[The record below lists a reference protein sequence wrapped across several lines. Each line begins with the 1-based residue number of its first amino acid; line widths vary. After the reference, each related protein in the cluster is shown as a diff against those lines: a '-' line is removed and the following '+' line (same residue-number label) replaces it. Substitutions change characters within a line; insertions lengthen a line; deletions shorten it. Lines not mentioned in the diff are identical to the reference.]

1 MSLDAELAR
10 RLPQETYLRQW
21 FAHRKQLWPWA
32 GGSGTVADEAE
43 TSRWAAKTA
52 KSIELWVGRQLAS
65 SGTPLDRQENRLLVQ
80 LEAGTL
86 SPGAAQNFLGSLYP
100 AHSEAWSAH
109 SQHPRKL
116 LATWR
121 EQQAER
127 QTAVRNRQR
136 AVELPPFHQ
145 HLLLRVK
152 KLIEAEE
159 AVKALLTD
167 RDIGWDLEEGIWD
180 SLDFGPLHKAAE
192 ELEKE
197 PALRR
202 IAELMGRDYRA
213 RSKPPVPPP
222 LPPQAHPEPEPGKTE
237 IRGVTFG
244 SEWSTALSSEL
255 ALLSFPDTSTLFYRK
270 TAEGELLSWD
280 HFTPAP
286 PAVLSAKRSEVRQA
300 KNERGPLIVC
310 LDTSGS
316 MRGKP
321 EEVANTAVLALV
333 RVALE
338 EQRPCY
344 LINFS
349 SKVRTLEITD
359 LARRLPDLIEF
370 LEFSFHGGTD
380 LAPALRETL
389 KVLEERAF
397 RDADVL
403 VCSDFAV
410 PKIPSAIRQAIRRQQ
425 EARQTRFYSLT
436 VSVRPL
442 NDFLNIFDA
451 GWVYNIHP
459 YQTNGIAPES
469 LEALG

>member
-136 AVELPPFHQ
+136 AVELLPFHQ

-321 EEVANTAVLALV
+321 EEVAKTAVLALV

-389 KVLEERAF
+389 KVLEEQAF

-459 YQTNGIAPES
+459 YQTNGIAQES

>member
-1 MSLDAELAR
+1 
-10 RLPQETYLRQW
+10 
-21 FAHRKQLWPWA
+21 
-32 GGSGTVADEAE
+32 
-43 TSRWAAKTA
+43 
-52 KSIELWVGRQLAS
+52 
-65 SGTPLDRQENRLLVQ
+65 
-80 LEAGTL
+80 
-86 SPGAAQNFLGSLYP
+86 
-100 AHSEAWSAH
+100 
-109 SQHPRKL
+109 
-116 LATWR
+116 
-121 EQQAER
+121 
-127 QTAVRNRQR
+127 
-136 AVELPPFHQ
+136 
-145 HLLLRVK
+145 
-152 KLIEAEE
+152 
-159 AVKALLTD
+159 
-167 RDIGWDLEEGIWD
+167 
-180 SLDFGPLHKAAE
+180 
-192 ELEKE
+192 
-197 PALRR
+197 
-202 IAELMGRDYRA
+202 
-213 RSKPPVPPP
+213 
-222 LPPQAHPEPEPGKTE
+222 
-237 IRGVTFG
+237 
-244 SEWSTALSSEL
+244 L

-286 PAVLSAKRSEVRQA
+286 PAVLSAKRTEVRQA

-321 EEVANTAVLALV
+321 EEVAKTAVLALV

-389 KVLEERAF
+389 KVLEEQAF

-425 EARQTRFYSLT
+425 ESRQTRFYSLT

>member
-1 MSLDAELAR
+1 
-10 RLPQETYLRQW
+10 
-21 FAHRKQLWPWA
+21 
-32 GGSGTVADEAE
+32 
-43 TSRWAAKTA
+43 
-52 KSIELWVGRQLAS
+52 
-65 SGTPLDRQENRLLVQ
+65 
-80 LEAGTL
+80 
-86 SPGAAQNFLGSLYP
+86 
-100 AHSEAWSAH
+100 
-109 SQHPRKL
+109 
-116 LATWR
+116 
-121 EQQAER
+121 
-127 QTAVRNRQR
+127 
-136 AVELPPFHQ
+136 
-145 HLLLRVK
+145 LLRVK

-286 PAVLSAKRSEVRQA
+286 PAVLSAKRTEVRQA

-321 EEVANTAVLALV
+321 EEVAKTAVLALV

-389 KVLEERAF
+389 KVLEEQAF

-425 EARQTRFYSLT
+425 ESRQTRFYSLT